1 MRIFLIMIIGIM
13 LSNCSNSYV
22 KSKKTIT
29 SPDDLMKFTNVW
41 CEKQKQT
48 NNTIKMILVP
58 RTDSNRGPIDYKSVS
73 VNNFPFIKVDTT

>member
-1 MRIFLIMIIGIM
+1 MRIFLILVIGII

-22 KSKKTIT
+22 KNKKTIV

-48 NNTIKMILVP
+48 KKKRIK
-58 RTDSNRGPIDYKSVS
+58 
-73 VNNFPFIKVDTT
+73 